1 MMSADNSYV
10 ATYIQNSENSEK
22 VFNVCVMEKYMRESL
37 IFFPIKIPSL
47 APLRIVIHLFVFLTL
62 LMTSDCTFLDGIS
75 NMQFVLP
82 QNGDGCVCEE
92 GRKVMKLP

>member
-1 MMSADNSYV
+1 MAIGHSSAAY
-10 ATYIQNSENSEK
+10 
-22 VFNVCVMEKYMRESL
+22 
-37 IFFPIKIPSL
+37 
-47 APLRIVIHLFVFLTL
+47 LFVFLTL

-82 QNGDGCVCEE
+82 QNGDGRVCEE